1 MGYVWMALIGIAAF
15 AILWRAGI
23 ARPLWSFAGAALM
36 LGAAGY
42 AWQGRPTTPG
52 QPVAANAEPIAVD
65 PTMTA
70 LRDEMIGRY
79 TGDTAYIVASDAMIR
94 AGDLRAA
101 TTVILG
107 GIRKYPD
114 SLALWTALGMTM
126 AQHDGDEVSPPAL
139 FAFQQA
145 MRLSPQHPAPRFFL
159 GTAYIKAG
167 DYRNGRDWWARALAV
182 TPRDAP
188 YRAELA
194 GRVAILDQLLMMAAA
209 AQQQAPQR

>member
-1 MGYVWMALIGIAAF
+1 MGYVWMALIGVAAF
-15 AILWRAGI
+15 VALWRAGI
-23 ARPLWSFAGAALM
+23 ARSLWSFAGAALM

-52 QPVAANAEPIAVD
+52 QPVPANAEPIVVD
-65 PTMTA
+65 PAMTA
-70 LRDEMIGRY
+70 LRDQMIGHY

-94 AGDLRAA
+94 AGDLGSA
-101 TTVILG
+101 TAVVLG

-145 MRLSPQHPAPRFFL
+145 MRLSPDHPAPRFFL

-167 DYRNGRDWWARALAV
+167 QYREGRVWWTRALAV
-182 TPRDAP
+182 TPQGAP

-194 GRVAILDQLLMMAAA
+194 GRLEVLDQLLAMAAA
-209 AQQQAPQR
+209 QGMPAPR